1 MSQTEIAV
9 TLLGHR
15 RKVMEMKN
23 FTGGENLQTYAE
35 LYCSVEITGE
45 VHGQLIFLSV
55 INIFLSITAF
65 LGNTL
70 ILASCPSQGHIHSS
84 AIQTPVS

>member
-1 MSQTEIAV
+1 
-9 TLLGHR
+9 
-15 RKVMEMKN
+15 MKN

-35 LYCSVEITGE
+35 LYCAVEITGE

-70 ILASCPSQGHIHSS
+70 ILVALHKDTSTLSVHSS
-84 AIQTPVS
+84 CYLRLGHRNLEVLLGHLA